1 MTASS
6 TPLST
11 AFPAEAIARLAAGDR
26 TALADCFRQFGARVW
41 RIAKGLLGQAAE
53 ADDAVQEV
61 FLKVRERA
69 AQFDGRGAFE
79 GWLRQIAVR
88 HCLDRLAQRRRD
100 RLAPADAALR
110 EAPARAQS
118 DVAALE
124 DREQLERALERLPE
138 EFRTIVLLREIGGL
152 SYRELADALEVPIGT
167 VMSRLARARERLL
180 GQAPRATK
188 SARPATT
195 ERRAAATHETDV
207 GRGASD
213 ATGR

>member
-1 MTASS
+1 MTAP
-6 TPLST
+6 TTRPPPP
-11 AFPAEAIARLAAGDR
+11 FPAEAIARLAAGDR
-26 TALADCFRQFGARVW
+26 AALADCFRQFGARVW

-100 RLAPADAALR
+100 RLEPAEAPLR
-110 EAPARAQS
+110 EAPAASRTE
-118 DVAALE
+118 VAALE

-180 GQAPRATK
+180 GQAPLATNG
-188 SARPATT
+188 AAHAAT
-195 ERRAAATHETDV
+195 ERRAAAARGTEAK
-207 GRGASD
+207 RGASD